1 MAIQIE
7 KTRIGTPDSGVG
19 GLTLCN
25 ALALFPPFPNL
36 PLRWQ
41 SSNIGSLHIGKGFKV
56 LAVRASASAGF
67 SIYAGLCG
75 PSYAIEFETEGDV
88 DGDTLTLS
96 IEDDDAMGGIYLG
109 AGLEVEVKLSVEL
122 YKLYWHWGIHGRWS
136 GVLNVDLKV
145 GVDVLK
151 AAIDIIAALLQV
163 EDLVAHAAVEVAA
176 DTPLALLGE
185 ASNVYALS
193 EGQIDVHCKFTV
205 PINLWTL
212 AVIAAAATVEVPFL
226 NVASAVIIAVHEA
239 LDLTLSA
246 IGFGPTIG
254 LDVPV
259 NIQIKGVTLD
269 DVAFDKKGIT
279 DDGKWQGTKA
289 DPAAVV
295 ADPPEKITFTME
307 HKPYLDFTVGLYAE
321 LQLVE
326 LFHVGASA
334 NMDIL
339 GIFNIEP
346 ALGTYTHKLTNTIGH
361 DFVTANSNDL
371 KMFKDAGMVDVELA

>member
-1 MAIQIE
+1 MATEIK
-7 KTRIGTPDSGVG
+7 KTLIGTPDSGVG

-25 ALALFPPFPNL
+25 GLSLFPPFPTL
-36 PLRWQ
+36 PLGWQ
-41 SSNIGSLHIGKGFKV
+41 SSTAGSLQIGKGFQI

-67 SIYAGLCG
+67 SMNVGLCG
-75 PSYAIEFETEGDV
+75 PSYAIQFETEGEV

-96 IEDDDAMGGIYLG
+96 VEDDEAMAGFFLG
-109 AGLEVEVKLSVEL
+109 AGLEVEAKLSVQL

-151 AAIDIIAALLQV
+151 AAIDIIAALLQI
-163 EDLVAHAAVEVAA
+163 EDMIAHAAVEVAV
-176 DTPLALLGE
+176 DTPLQMIGE
-185 ASNVYALS
+185 ASKVYALS
-193 EGQIDVHCKFTV
+193 EGQIDLHCQFTV
-205 PINLWTL
+205 PINLWTI
-212 AVIAAAATVEVPFL
+212 AVLAAAATVEVPFL
-226 NVASAVIIAVHEA
+226 NVASVAIIAVHEA
-239 LDLTLSA
+239 LDVTLSA
-246 IGFGPTIG
+246 IGFGPTLG

-269 DVAFDKKGIT
+269 DVKFDKTKIT
-279 DDGKWQGTKA
+279 DDGKWQGTKT

-307 HKPYLDFTVGLYAE
+307 HTPYLDFTIGLYAE

-326 LFHVGASA
+326 LFHVGASVS
-334 NMDIL
+334 MDVL

-346 ALGTYTHKLTNTIGH
+346 ALGTYTHTLTNTIGR
-361 DFVTANSNDL
+361 DYLAANVNDRN
-371 KMFKDAGMVDVELA
+371 MFKDAGMVNVELA